1 MPRDLEEE
9 LAVAS
14 RVEQLTFGRPAKW
27 KPTKDE
33 RPGVE
38 GQVLGSFLPLLAD
51 EANGFE
57 ERERA
62 CGDGTSEVGSPKQGA
77 LLCENCAKSVWN

>member
-14 RVEQLTFGRPAKW
+14 GVEQLTFGQPAKG

-38 GQVLGSFLPLLAD
+38 GQVLGSFLPLLSD
-51 EANGFE
+51 EPNSFE
-57 ERERA
+57 LLEA
-62 CGDGTSEVGSPKQGA
+62 A
-77 LLCENCAKSVWN
+77 LSDPY

>member
-14 RVEQLTFGRPAKW
+14 RVEQLTLRRPAKW
-27 KPTKDE
+27 KATKDE

-38 GQVLGSFLPLLAD
+38 GQVLGSFLPLL

-57 ERERA
+57 LLEA
-62 CGDGTSEVGSPKQGA
+62 A
-77 LLCENCAKSVWN
+77 LSDPYGG

>member
-14 RVEQLTFGRPAKW
+14 RVERLILRRPAKW

-33 RPGVE
+33 RRGVE
-38 GQVLGSFLPLLAD
+38 GQVLDSFLPLLSD
-51 EANGFE
+51 EPNGLE
-57 ERERA
+57 LLEA
-62 CGDGTSEVGSPKQGA
+62 ALGDAYGG
-77 LLCENCAKSVWN
+77 